1 MKIKRFALQAGVT
14 AGVILGMKYVFP
26 VMLPFLL
33 GWILAEAVHP
43 LAKYMAGRIWSRKL
57 HIKESGFGALF
68 ILVFTVAGIGL
79 FLIGAEYITGKI
91 GECME
96 YYPEI
101 KAEAGALVG
110 QCCQGVEKLTGIPA
124 AESKAY
130 IFREMEEFQQY
141 LLEEGISMSRAVDG
155 VKVCVTVLGGF
166 IIGIVSAILF
176 LQEREKIQKFLGP
189 KNFYQKSKRL
199 GRELLEGGKGYLKA
213 QFKITGLICLV
224 CIGGLWILKFPYFFG
239 MGLAVGILDALPVLG
254 TGTFLIPAGIFLL
267 FQGKTAKGIG
277 LFLIYIITA
286 GIRQILE
293 PRLIG
298 SQVGIS
304 PLLILLS
311 VYLGVILYGGFG
323 FILGPLSALL
333 LYGIFREWNL
343 LGWK

>member
-1 MKIKRFALQAGVT
+1 MKIKRFALQMGVA

-43 LAKYMAGRIWSRKL
+43 LAKFMAGRIWSRKL
-57 HIKESGFGALF
+57 HIKESGYGAFF
-68 ILVFTVAGIGL
+68 ILAFTVAGIGL

-91 GECME
+91 SECMK
-96 YYPEI
+96 YYPQI
-101 KAEAGALVG
+101 KAEAGNLVG
-110 QCCQGVEKLTGIPA
+110 QCCQGVEKFTGIPA

-130 IFREMEEFQQY
+130 IFREVKKFRQY
-141 LLEEGISMSRAVDG
+141 LLEDGLSMDRAVDG
-155 VKVCVTVLGGF
+155 AKVCITVLGGL

-176 LQEREKIQKFLGP
+176 LQERETIQKYLET
-189 KNFYQKSKRL
+189 KNFYMKVKRL
-199 GRELLEGGKGYLKA
+199 GRELLEGGKGYIKA
-213 QFKITGLICLV
+213 QFKITGLICLI
-224 CIGGLWILKFPYFFG
+224 CAGGFWILKIPYFVG
-239 MGLAVGILDALPVLG
+239 MGLAVGILDGLPVLG

-267 FQGKTAKGIG
+267 FQGKSAVGIG
-277 LFLIYIITA
+277 LLFIYILTA
-286 GIRQILE
+286 GLRQILE

-311 VYLGVILYGGFG
+311 VYLGVIVYGGFG

-343 LGWK
+343 FG

>member
-1 MKIKRFALQAGVT
+1 MKIKKIIFQMGVA

-26 VMLPFLL
+26 VMLPFLM

-43 LAKYMAGRIWSRKL
+43 LAKYMAGRIWSRKM
-57 HIKESGFGALF
+57 HIKESGFGAFF

-79 FLIGAEYITGKI
+79 LLAGAEYITGKI
-91 GECME
+91 GKCME
-96 YYPEI
+96 YYPQI
-101 KAEAGALVG
+101 KEEAGKIVG
-110 QCCQGVEKLTGIPA
+110 QCCQGMERLIGIPA
-124 AESKAY
+124 AESKDY
-130 IFREMEEFQQY
+130 IFREVKEFQQY
-141 LLEEGISMSRAVDG
+141 ILDDGLSMNRAVDG
-155 VKVCVTVLGGF
+155 VKVCITILGGL

-176 LQEREKIQKFLGP
+176 LQEREKIQKFLET

-213 QFKITGLICLV
+213 QFKITGLICLI
-224 CIGGLWILKFPYFFG
+224 CIGGFWILKIPYFFG
-239 MGLAVGILDALPVLG
+239 MGLAVGVLDALPVLG

-267 FQGKTAKGIG
+267 FQGKTVEGIG

-298 SQVGIS
+298 CQVGIS

-311 VYLGVILYGGFG
+311 VYLGVIIYGGFG
-323 FILGPLSALL
+323 FILGPLSVLL
-333 LYGIFREWNL
+333 LYGIFREWDL
-343 LGWK
+343 LR